1 MLDDQFEYELVVRG
15 YQSAT
20 WRLKIANKSNSK
32 VELSLY
38 IFQEILTTI
47 KNTSLRKENCK
58 QPSPVD

>member
-47 KNTSLRKENCK
+47 KNT
-58 QPSPVD
+58 DH